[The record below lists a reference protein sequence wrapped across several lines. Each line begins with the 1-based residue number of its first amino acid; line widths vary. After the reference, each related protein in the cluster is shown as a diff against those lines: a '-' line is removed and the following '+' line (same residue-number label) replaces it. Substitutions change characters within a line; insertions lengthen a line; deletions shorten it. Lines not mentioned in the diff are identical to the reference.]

1 MNKRFLI
8 IAFMFVLCTRVIAQK
23 DKDGTE
29 VNFPYVVLQNG
40 TAVYAR
46 YSVERNVLNVD
57 IRNNP
62 EEVEIVVVKNGVMI
76 DNEVSDFEDD
86 GVSVDL
92 SGHNNGAVDIYVRSR
107 REDQYVGSLKAGIK
121 PEEQY

>member
-1 MNKRFLI
+1 
-8 IAFMFVLCTRVIAQK
+8 MFVLCTRVIAQK

-40 TAVYAR
+40 TTVYTR

-62 EEVEIVVVKNGVMI
+62 EEVEIVVVKNGIMI

-86 GVSVDL
+86 GISVDL

-107 REDQYVGSLKAGIK
+107 RENQYVGSVKAGIK
-121 PEEQY
+121 PKE

>member
-76 DNEVSDFEDD
+76 DNEVSGFEDD

-107 REDQYVGSLKAGIK
+107 RENQYVGSVKAGIK
-121 PEEQY
+121 PKE

>member
-1 MNKRFLI
+1 
-8 IAFMFVLCTRVIAQK
+8 MFVLCTRVIAQK

-46 YSVERNVLNVD
+46 YSVERNVLNID

-92 SGHNNGAVDIYVRSR
+92 SGHNNGAVDIYVHSR
-107 REDQYVGSLKAGIK
+107 RENQYVGSVKAGIK
-121 PEEQY
+121 PKE

>member
-23 DKDGTE
+23 DIDGTE

-76 DNEVSDFEDD
+76 DNEVSGFEDD

-107 REDQYVGSLKAGIK
+107 RENQYVGSVKAGIK
-121 PEEQY
+121 PKE

>member
-62 EEVEIVVVKNGVMI
+62 EEVEIVVVKNGIMI

-86 GVSVDL
+86 GISVDL

-107 REDQYVGSLKAGIK
+107 RENQYVGSVKAGIK
-121 PEEQY
+121 PKE

>member
-1 MNKRFLI
+1 MNKKILI
-8 IAFMFVLCTRVIAQK
+8 IALMFILCTRVIAQK

-107 REDQYVGSLKAGIK
+107 RENQYVGSVKAGIK
-121 PEEQY
+121 PKE

>member
-40 TAVYAR
+40 TTVYTR

-76 DNEVSDFEDD
+76 DNEVSGFEDD

-107 REDQYVGSLKAGIK
+107 REDQYVGSVKTGIK
-121 PEEQY
+121 PEE

>member
-46 YSVERNVLNVD
+46 YSVERNVLNID

-107 REDQYVGSLKAGIK
+107 RENQYVGSVKAGIK
-121 PEEQY
+121 PKE